1 MFSRKSL
8 LVFMTAAVAGL
19 GVAQTQPA
27 PKAPAAT
34 TKTAPAATA
43 GEPEGGTPTY
53 IRPETPQ
60 QRRDR
65 LGTNDDPGPNP
76 DEKKTI
82 FRFGKQF
89 HIERYDRRWASFDGV
104 EEGQVR
110 PFGFVNVPKE
120 LYQQNEKYVWVWIE
134 DHPQGEDGQPVLP
147 QAAPEKKFTDEQL
160 AYVKAIRPEFQDLS
174 VPSSG
179 KTIRFESGSD
189 GLPTQGSWRNS
200 LAVGDMNNDGF
211 PDLICPPERNGA
223 AFWPVIFLGDGKG
236 HWKQWMDV
244 QWPYGVQYGSAAV
257 GDFNKD
263 GKMDV
268 AFGVHLNGVRVFLG
282 NGKGKFTDASKGL
295 PSDDYPTRR
304 VMVADADQD
313 GYPDV
318 IAISE
323 GPTAV
328 PKSLT
333 HGKMVV
339 FYNRNKG
346 TEWLGQDLA
355 APQHVFGGDW
365 MATGKFNNDRYPD
378 FVGASVYFQ
387 GSEIIYRSQN
397 KPVWEPVD
405 TRSGLVVP
413 FLSYYFA
420 VAAGHLRNATKLDD
434 AVLSYVRFWPT
445 SMDPAL
451 VPDPPL
457 KQLVGIDRI
466 AFDGPEPKR
475 TPIMRWPSSRGVWGM
490 ATGDFDGDNNQDI
503 IFTKFDPREFVLLL
517 GDGKGGFTR
526 ANIDGMGADPNTN
539 YDLTVA
545 DVNGDKRP
553 DVIVMYESGAST
565 RLADQD
571 GSIKVFLNRGVA
583 KAAPAAAAVVK

>member
-8 LVFMTAAVAGL
+8 LVFLTAAVAGA

-34 TKTAPAATA
+34 TTTTAATTA

-76 DEKKTI
+76 DEKKI
-82 FRFGKQF
+82 FFRFGKQF

-134 DHPQGEDGQPVLP
+134 DHPPAEDGTPTLP
-147 QAAPEKKFTDEQL
+147 QAAPEKKFTDEQI
-160 AYVKAIRPEFQDLS
+160 AYAKAIRPEFQDLS
-174 VPSSG
+174 VPPSG
-179 KTIRFESGSD
+179 KTVKFEQSSD

-236 HWKQWMDV
+236 HWKQWTEA

-295 PSDDYPTRR
+295 PADDYPTRR
-304 VMVADADQD
+304 ILVSDADQD

-323 GPTAV
+323 GPTSV
-328 PKSLT
+328 PRSST

-346 TEWLGQDLA
+346 SEWLAQDLA
-355 APQHVFGGDW
+355 GPQHIFGGDW
-365 MATGKFNNDRYPD
+365 MATGKFNTDRYPD
-378 FVGASVYFQ
+378 YVGASVYFQ

-420 VAAGHLRNATKLDD
+420 VAAGRLRTASKLDD

-445 SMDPAL
+445 TMDSSI
-451 VPDPPL
+451 VPEPPL

-466 AFDGPEPKR
+466 SFEGAEPKR
-475 TPIMRWPSSRGVWGM
+475 TPIMRWPGTRGVWGM
-490 ATGDFDGDNNQDI
+490 ATGDFDGDGNQDI
-503 IFTKFDPREFVLLL
+503 VFTRFDPREFVLLL
-517 GDGKGGFTR
+517 GDGKGGFSR
-526 ANIDGMGADPNTN
+526 ANMDGIGADPNTN

-553 DVIVMYESGAST
+553 DIIVMYESGAAT

-571 GSIKVFLNRGVA
+571 GSIKVFLNRGVT
-583 KAAPAAAAVVK
+583 KAAPAAAGAAK